1 MKAVGVD
8 NGIIAIENN
17 KPDAIDAIKK
27 RPVPMKIILR

>member
-17 KPDAIDAIKK
+17 KPDAIDAIK